1 MSFDLQLFAEEEE
14 TQEQETQETEG
25 ATEEQGATSE
35 GEQEQQALTMEEVQ
49 KMIQSETD
57 KVRTEYSQ
65 RLKEIEKEKE
75 ELEKEKMSEEEKKQY
90 ELEKMQKEIEE
101 REQQAKQKEL
111 NLQAV
116 DMLREKELPLEFRE
130 FVVGGD
136 EESTKENID
145 KLQSVFQKQVEEAV
159 KARFKENGREIEKGS
174 KGEVSKDQFDDMTL
188 EQKQELYIR
197 NPEEY
202 RRLAG
207 K

>member
-25 ATEEQGATSE
+25 ATEEQGATSD
-35 GEQEQQALTMEEVQ
+35 EQEQQALTMEEVQ

-101 REQQAKQKEL
+101 RENQAKQKEL

-116 DMLREKELPLEFRE
+116 DLLREKELPLEFRE

-159 KARFKENGREIEKGS
+159 KARFKETGREVEKNPQKGGS
-174 KGEVSKDQFDDMTL
+174 FTREDLQNMSTEEINKHWDTISKQM
-188 EQKQELYIR
+188 
-197 NPEEY
+197 EE
-202 RRLAG
+202 G
-207 K
+207 KL